1 MPNAWTEEGGGGL
14 RLLSQQKAV
23 VATDSEKRS
32 DREAVCPAV
41 LLWPFVG
48 KKIPGRSEYVNGKL
62 MHYSRR

>member
-1 MPNAWTEEGGGGL
+1 MLNAKCLEGGGGL
-14 RLLSQQKAV
+14 RFLSQQKAV
-23 VATDSEKRS
+23 VATGSKKRS